1 MENVIEM
8 DFVDGALKITLDF
21 KNPSDA
27 KEFFTNKNCINKVLS
42 IIEDEE
48 RESQE
53 EKEINDLFDSLS
65 ADISKIQNN
74 VLDFLYNLINE
85 ERSNRAA
92 RD

>member
-1 MENVIEM
+1 MGNVIEM

-42 IIEDEE
+42 IIEEEE

-65 ADISKIQNN
+65 KDLKKLKENALNA
-74 VLDFLYNLINE
+74 LFELIKE
-85 ERSNRAA
+85 ERDNRVI